1 MSLRAL
7 CVNIFAVIVLAL
19 VLAGCS
25 GSPTGNVVVTQE
37 PEGPKNVVVTGIPS
51 EPPASQPVPVAT
63 EVVTAANPQ
72 WIPENVLP
80 RDEPEVIVIPESKPV
95 EDPAQKCL
103 DDCVKSCAS
112 SAKLACNSKSGAECK
127 SRCGSIIDPSACSTA
142 CSLRSA
148 HACEPKF
155 NDYCAATCKTR
166 CY

>member
-1 MSLRAL
+1 L
-7 CVNIFAVIVLAL
+7 L
-19 VLAGCS
+19 VAGCS
-25 GSPTGNVVVTQE
+25 SSPSGNVVINQE
-37 PEGPKNVVVTGIPS
+37 PEGPKNVVVTGKPVT
-51 EPPASQPVPVAT
+51 PAPAAQPVPVAQD
-63 EVVTAANPQ
+63 VVTPASPQ
-72 WIPENVLP
+72 WVPENVLP
-80 RDEPEVIVIPESKPV
+80 RDEPEVIVIPAVEQV

-103 DDCVKSCAS
+103 DDCVKSCTS
-112 SAKLACNSKSGAECK
+112 SAKLACGSGSGAECK

>member
-7 CVNIFAVIVLAL
+7 CVNVLTVVVLAL

-37 PEGPKNVVVTGIPS
+37 PEGPKNVVVTS
-51 EPPASQPVPVAT
+51 RPAEATAVPVAQ
-63 EVVTAANPQ
+63 EVVSPAPTQ
-72 WIPENVLP
+72 WVPENVLP

-103 DDCVKSCAS
+103 DDCVKSCAT
-112 SAKLACNSKSGAECK
+112 SAKLACGSNSGAECK